1 MKLPM
6 STVVSRDSCMFCSY
20 ALMTMTNFHST
31 VDQNPLIKTPC
42 YFTFLTA
49 FIGTDLVSS
58 GQHSGHRHKS
68 CHFTL
73 LALLISGVHVASWV
87 LKF

>member
-1 MKLPM
+1 MLNVPVHVLPVACSECMKCMKLPM

-58 GQHSGHRHKS
+58 G
-68 CHFTL
+68 
-73 LALLISGVHVASWV
+73 
-87 LKF
+87 